1 MVTATNYSQQVPSAE
16 RTLSLLEALA
26 GARAGLSTAE
36 LMEEVESSRSG
47 LYALLNTLKARDY
60 IISEDG
66 RHRLGPAIWSLLPDR
81 PRDLD
86 TLLGAF
92 SRERR
97 RSLFD
102 ETVALT
108 WPEADGSVVVA
119 EAQPERP
126 VRVVYQTGTHRS
138 TDQADGLL
146 FTAGAGGDSRQ
157 LGAVRRRG
165 AAVTAS
171 DEVHEIAV
179 PICADGVH
187 PTAALVAGIPRHR
200 VTPPLLESL
209 ESSLHR
215 LAARLSHR
223 LGAAVYQPFG
233 WAAAEAV
240 GPTRELDPTEL
251 DEFLRGLWGAQLA
264 CVRSDG
270 TPHLVPLWYE
280 WDGEA
285 MWLAASPGSSW
296 RSHIAENPRVSV
308 TLDEPWPPL
317 RRLFL
322 TGRAEETDEAEVPG
336 GLEGLRRRLAIR
348 YLGQGAAQNPELSDT
363 DGWGAIR
370 ILPDRIHGR
379 QGLGP
384 SGGSS

>member
-1 MVTATNYSQQVPSAE
+1 MTATNYSQQVPSAE

-36 LMEEVESSRSG
+36 LMEAVESSRSG
-47 LYALLNTLKARDY
+47 LYALLNTLKAREY
-60 IISEDG
+60 VVSEDG
-66 RHRLGPAIWSLLPDR
+66 RHRIGPAIWSLLPDR

-92 SRERR
+92 AREGRPCP
-97 RSLFD
+97 LD
-102 ETVALT
+102 ESMALT
-108 WPEADGSVVVA
+108 WPESDGGVVVA
-119 EAQPERP
+119 ETQPDRP
-126 VRVVYQTGTHRS
+126 VRVIYRTGTHRS
-138 TDQADGLL
+138 ADQADGIV
-146 FTAGAGGDSRQ
+146 FAAGEQGDSPV
-157 LGAVRRRG
+157 LGEVRRRG
-165 AAVTAS
+165 AAATS
-171 DEVHEIAV
+171 SGEVQEIAV
-179 PICADGVH
+179 PVCADGVH
-187 PTAALVAGIPRHR
+187 PTAALIVGIPSHR
-200 VTPPLLESL
+200 ATPSHVESL

-233 WAAAEAV
+233 WAPTEAV
-240 GPTRELDPTEL
+240 GPTRELDPPEL

-280 WDGEA
+280 WDGQA

-296 RSHIAENPRVSV
+296 RSHIGENPRVSV

-322 TGRAEETDEAEVPG
+322 TGAAEEIDKADVPG
-336 GLEGLRRRLAIR
+336 GLEGLRKRLALR
-348 YLGQGAAQNPELSDT
+348 YLGRGAAQNPELSDT
-363 DGWGAIR
+363 DGWAAIR
-370 ILPDRIHGR
+370 IVPDRIHGR
-379 QGLGP
+379 EGLGP
-384 SGGSS
+384 GGGSS